1 MARYLLSVYSVEGEV
16 AEPMGDDD
24 MQQFMAR
31 IGALEEE
38 MRSAGVWVFSARLHE
53 ADTATVVRS
62 QGGEVVTTDGP
73 FAEAKEHLGGF
84 YVVEAEDLDAAL
96 AWGSKT
102 SACVGKPIEVW
113 PFRQTS
119 GG

>member
-16 AEPMGDDD
+16 AEPMSDDD
-24 MQQFMAR
+24 MQQFMTR

-38 MRSAGVWVFSARLHE
+38 MRSAGARVFSARLHE

-62 QGGEVVTTDGP
+62 QDGEVVTTEGP

-84 YVVEAEDLDAAL
+84 YIVEAEDLDAAL
-96 AWGSKT
+96 EWGSKT
-102 SACVGKPIEVW
+102 SGCIGKPIEVW

-119 GG
+119 E

>member
-1 MARYLLSVYSVEGEV
+1 MARYLLSTYSVEGEV
-16 AEPMGDDD
+16 AAPMSDDD
-24 MQQFMAR
+24 MQQFMTR

-38 MRSAGVWVFSARLHE
+38 MRSAGAWVFSARLHD

-84 YVVEAEDLDAAL
+84 YVVEADDLDAAL
-96 AWGSKT
+96 EWGSKT
-102 SACVGKPIEVW
+102 SECIGRPIEVW

-119 GG
+119 E

>member
-1 MARYLLSVYSVEGEV
+1 MAKYLLSTYSIEGEA
-16 AEPMGDDD
+16 AEPMSDGD
-24 MQQFMAR
+24 MQQMMQR

-38 MRSAGVWVFSARLHE
+38 MRSAGAWVFSARLHE

-62 QGGEVVTTDGP
+62 QSGEVVTTDGP

-84 YVVEAEDLDAAL
+84 YIVEAADLDAAL

-102 SACVGKPIEVW
+102 SACIGKPIEVW

-119 GG
+119 GD